1 MLWKELEREE
11 REMIRKE
18 LWEELEKEFKTSLR
32 LGEER

>member
-11 REMIRKE
+11 REMIWK
-18 LWEELEKEFKTSLR
+18 ELEKEFKTSLR